1 MQTNA
6 VNLEIIYSQQ
16 NGHDNL
22 DYVKN
27 SKLTLAAKVHSLWP
41 VMMCSPE
48 QYKSVK
54 GNNMKLFFITFFMH
68 WRFNLSRGRRRN

>member
-27 SKLTLAAKVHSLWP
+27 SCL
-41 VMMCSPE
+41 
-48 QYKSVK
+48 
-54 GNNMKLFFITFFMH
+54 N
-68 WRFNLSRGRRRN
+68 